1 MKNHRIL
8 EMEIQKVV
16 LNMKRMTEMLT
27 DKSETLPLSWIWLI
41 QLLMNMNKQ
50 IEREAKNY

>member
-1 MKNHRIL
+1 
-8 EMEIQKVV
+8 MEIQKVV